1 MKSAVIVAGGRST
14 RFGSQDKAVAELAGT
29 PMIRRVADRI
39 ADVVEAVVVN
49 CRTEQVPAIREAMAG
64 YPRRVTFAVDPEPDR
79 GPMAGIMTGLRGI
92 ESIAGPDAPAFVVAC
107 DMPFVDP
114 GFVEYLFDRVDGYD
128 AAVPRLDDQW
138 FQTTHAVYR
147 AAPMAEACQV
157 ALDRGDRKIIE
168 PLFDL
173 NYVVVEEEHALEYT
187 TRAAFENLNTR
198 EEFRRAEERVLERE
212 GR

>member
-39 ADVVEAVVVN
+39 TDVVEAVVVN
-49 CRTEQVPAIREAMAG
+49 CRTEQVPAIREVMAG

-92 ESIAGPDAPAFVVAC
+92 ESIAGGDAPAFVVAC
-107 DMPFVDP
+107 DMPFVDRD
-114 GFVEYLFDRVDGYD
+114 FVEYLFDRVDGYD
-128 AAVPRLDDQW
+128 AAVPRLDDRW

-147 AAPMAEACQV
+147 AAPMAEACQA

-198 EEFRRAEERVLERE
+198 EEFRRAEERLLERE
-212 GR
+212 RR